1 MCLIRKLLV
10 LDPQQRLAAADV
22 LEALSSIIASWYV
35 GRARAGSCPPVGT
48 ALPPQRG
55 RLRLGLSLHQA
66 ESGLQMVLM
75 GRVGGHRQ
83 NSGLSIS
90 CVPVDAS
97 SRMGLIS
104 LSSHHS
110 LQDRSCP
117 HLLGEKAE
125 ARRSRG
131 SGIRKGLWV
140 LSPGLLTPAKSQSS
154 GDWPCWAPGSQAVA
168 RRARLPGASLA
179 HLPPLQA
186 VPVFSERASAGG
198 S

>member
-35 GRARAGSCPPVGT
+35 GWTRAGSCPPVGT
-48 ALPPQRG
+48 ALPPRRG
-55 RLRLGLSLHQA
+55 CLRLGLSLHRA

-75 GRVGGHRQ
+75 GRAGGRRQ

-90 CVPVDAS
+90 RVPVDAS

-104 LSSHHS
+104 LSSHRS

-125 ARRSRG
+125 AWSSRG
-131 SGIRKGLWV
+131 SGVRKGLWA
-140 LSPGLLTPAKSQSS
+140 LSPGLLTLAKSQSS
-154 GDWPCWAPGSQAVA
+154 GNWPCWAPGSQAVG
-168 RRARLPGASLA
+168 RRAGLPGASLA
-179 HLPPLQA
+179 HLPSLQA